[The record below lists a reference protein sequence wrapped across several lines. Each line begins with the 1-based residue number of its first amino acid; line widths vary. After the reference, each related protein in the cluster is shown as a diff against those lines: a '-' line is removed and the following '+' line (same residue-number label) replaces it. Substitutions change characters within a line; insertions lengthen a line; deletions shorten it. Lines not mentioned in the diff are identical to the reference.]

1 MEQRAFLIEIKKLIA
16 SITSKNMTVKGGST
30 EDILYLEENYG
41 ELPKSYKLFLSLLG
55 VESGDFKE
63 GTDLLFKD
71 INDIN
76 KYTVELMQENNISIP
91 DGMYSFLL
99 HQGYSALFFIE
110 RDDDPSVYCYT
121 EGKEIKKTKYVFSE
135 YVLAEIELYNRY
147 Q

>member
-1 MEQRAFLIEIKKLIA
+1 
-16 SITSKNMTVKGGST
+16 ST
-30 EDILYLEENYG
+30 LDLLYLFDNYG
-41 ELPKSYKLFLSLLG
+41 QLPKSYNFFLSFLG
-55 VESGDFKE
+55 LDSVVFKE
-63 GTDLLFKD
+63 GIYLLSTG
-71 INDIN
+71 INDIY

>member
-1 MEQRAFLIEIKKLIA
+1 
-16 SITSKNMTVKGGST
+16 MTVKGCST

-76 KYTVELMQENNISIP
+76 KYTIELMQENNISIP
-91 DGMYSFLL
+91 VGMYSFLL

-110 RDDDPSVYCYT
+110 IDDDPSVYCYT